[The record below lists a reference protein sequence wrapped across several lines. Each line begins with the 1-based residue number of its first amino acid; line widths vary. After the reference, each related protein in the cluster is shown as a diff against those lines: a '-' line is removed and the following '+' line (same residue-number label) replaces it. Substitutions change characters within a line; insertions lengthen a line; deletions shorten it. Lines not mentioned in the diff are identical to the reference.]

1 MVIGFSVNLE
11 LVQYVELR
19 RSVGWKYWI
28 GSRST
33 TAFPW
38 CSGYHVCLT
47 RRRSPVRSWAETNL
61 AASGDSFDI
70 SQTGF
75 SLRKI
80 GFWYLK
86 TKFRSETRGLKR
98 LFSMEMRGV
107 DPRAS
112 HMLSERSTIW
122 ATPPDNEPVVSGKT
136 LQLMWIL
143 CIRKW
148 FDLLIDWLINGLID

>member
-122 ATPPDNEPVVSGKT
+122 ATPPWWHRAAFSSYLPPAGSQRLAHPSCDV
-136 LQLMWIL
+136 QA
-143 CIRKW
+143 
-148 FDLLIDWLINGLID
+148 